1 MRRRRESGKNLIEK
15 FPHLHEIIG
24 RSIEVVA
31 SINGF
36 RGVRGIVI
44 DETRDSL
51 IIKTFPKQK
60 RVEVP
65 KRGNVFSLAVGKV
78 RALLH
83 GFMILGD
90 PVERLKRQP
99 LRFRMEGEY
108 DC

>member
-1 MRRRRESGKNLIEK
+1 MAKGRGSLAER
-15 FPHLHEIIG
+15 FPHLHELIG
-24 RSIEVVA
+24 REIEVVA

-36 RGVRGIVI
+36 RGVKGIVV
-44 DETRDSL
+44 DETRESL
-51 IIKTFPKQK
+51 IIKTFPQQ
-60 RVEVP
+60 REVEVP

-90 PVERLKRQP
+90 PVERLKKQP
-99 LRFRMEGEY
+99 LRHRTEGEY